1 MFVLFCLADCMD
13 TAFLPLP
20 SQLAQ
25 ERPTLGLLQFP
36 CVRLRQRNAPVTA
49 HIRGDFLHALTAW
62 RSRRAAS
69 CTQWEG
75 PRERVPGQVLI
86 GGGDTSRFVIRSHPS
101 SDGSSVLKSSHCPF
115 GSCFCLFFSGLRAVC
130 SGPDMIAIR
139 DRADRR
145 LQAMKLGNMALQDFR
160 LGWCFGAKRWWATAV
175 AGMSNTTGLTPTPMS
190 KQSFNSRDQVS
201 PSSNNS
207 IVQAIH
213 TFLDIL
219 LGLNRSR
226 NKHTTVEKG
235 SSCSKAGKL
244 RHSTCLMNYIPI
256 WTCRFP
262 SRHRMS
268 SLPQANSCGASYF
281 QHDHAPIRPVIQV
294 HFPTIQSSSSHPS
307 IHHQSK
313 SPCPKASITGTI
325 TPLFTFNLALSLIR
339 VYSTGQ
345 SKLTH
350 GTSSAGAMPAHV

>member
-1 MFVLFCLADCMD
+1 
-13 TAFLPLP
+13 
-20 SQLAQ
+20 
-25 ERPTLGLLQFP
+25 
-36 CVRLRQRNAPVTA
+36 
-49 HIRGDFLHALTAW
+49 
-62 RSRRAAS
+62 
-69 CTQWEG
+69 
-75 PRERVPGQVLI
+75 
-86 GGGDTSRFVIRSHPS
+86 
-101 SDGSSVLKSSHCPF
+101 
-115 GSCFCLFFSGLRAVC
+115 
-130 SGPDMIAIR
+130 
-139 DRADRR
+139 
-145 LQAMKLGNMALQDFR
+145 
-160 LGWCFGAKRWWATAV
+160 
-175 AGMSNTTGLTPTPMS
+175 MS

-213 TFLDIL
+213 TFLHIL
-219 LGLNRSR
+219 LELNRSR

-235 SSCSKAGKL
+235 SSFSKAGKL
-244 RHSTCLMNYIPI
+244 RHSTCLVSYIPI